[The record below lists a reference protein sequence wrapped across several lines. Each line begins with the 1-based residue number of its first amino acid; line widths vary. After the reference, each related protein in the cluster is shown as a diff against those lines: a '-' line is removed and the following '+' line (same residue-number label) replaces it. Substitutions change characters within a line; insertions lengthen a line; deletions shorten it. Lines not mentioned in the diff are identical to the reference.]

1 MIPNGIRVDDFR
13 FSEEVREA
21 VRRELGAEEK
31 DFLLCT
37 VGRLAP
43 EKNYGFLL
51 LVLKELIRRMKT
63 SSGQEDIRFRL
74 LFIGEGPEETE
85 LRKMARELE
94 IEDRVCFLGN
104 RNDVPGLLMGADCF
118 LLPSLFEGLP
128 LVLVEAQAS
137 GLPCVASDRITRQVE
152 LTGQITY
159 LPVEEPSDEE
169 AAGKLAQRWARQIQ
183 AFSKDREGEIWRPE
197 GAILVKEAGFD
208 VADAARKLERYYRAI
223 SAKGRRG
230 PRRGRGDAV

>member
-1 MIPNGIRVDDFR
+1 
-13 FSEEVREA
+13 
-21 VRRELGAEEK
+21 
-31 DFLLCT
+31 
-37 VGRLAP
+37 
-43 EKNYGFLL
+43 
-51 LVLKELIRRMKT
+51 
-63 SSGQEDIRFRL
+63 
-74 LFIGEGPEETE
+74 
-85 LRKMARELE
+85 MARELE

-104 RNDVPGLLMGADCF
+104 REDVPRLLMGADCF